1 MQNKLHLIDALS
13 SHMRIQPP
21 ELDSMC
27 YLCPPLLILRISVPV
42 DVKRLVVGLAHT
54 ANDLLEQTRCTSV
67 QPVLQSTKALVQN

>member
-13 SHMRIQPP
+13 SHVRIQPP

-27 YLCPPLLILRISVPV
+27 YFCPPLRILRISVPV
-42 DVKRLVVGLAHT
+42 DVKRLVVGLART

-67 QPVLQSTKALVQN
+67 QPVLQSTKAFVQN